1 VPRLIRGHGG
11 VFEVTV
17 GNDLIFSKKKLGRF
31 PQPGEVEKELETRV
45 SA

>member
-1 VPRLIRGHGG
+1 LIRSHGG
-11 VFEVTV
+11 VFEVSM

-31 PQPGEVEKELETRV
+31 PQPGEVETVLEQRL